1 MSSDLLCQVKPII
14 GRVAVS
20 DLSKIRN
27 PENLDEYTYS
37 QVAKVATGKGAMSIQ
52 IEEPKI
58 RFGKLLYGVTIN
70 GQTFW
75 VGSESEIDKLIK
87 EMEGK

>member
-14 GRVAVS
+14 GRVAVG
-20 DLSKIRN
+20 DLPKIRN
-27 PENLDEYTYS
+27 PENLDGYTYP
-37 QVAKVATGKGAMSIQ
+37 QVAKVATGKGTMSVQ

-58 RFGKLLYGVTIN
+58 RFGKLLYGVTIS

-75 VGSESEIDKLIK
+75 VESVSEIDKLIE